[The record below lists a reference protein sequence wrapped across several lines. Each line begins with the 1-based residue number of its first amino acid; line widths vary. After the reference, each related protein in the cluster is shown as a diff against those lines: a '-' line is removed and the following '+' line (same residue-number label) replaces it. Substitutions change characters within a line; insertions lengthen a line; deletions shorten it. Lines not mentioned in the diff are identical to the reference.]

1 MALFGPAGLA
11 DSFKA
16 MGYKKSIQVA
26 DYLSEFGLT
35 AFEYQ
40 AGRGVKIGTDAALQL
55 GNVLVEKNI
64 QVSIHAPY
72 FISMSSVE
80 EEKRLNSVNYILQS
94 AQALDAMGGRR
105 IIFHSGSCGKI
116 SRQEALAKAMNTMGL
131 IVQAMDDKGFGYMTL
146 CPETMGK
153 VNQLG
158 SLDEVLALCS
168 VDKRI
173 LPCIDFGHLNA
184 RDGGIIK
191 GKDDYLR
198 IIDRIAETLKDDR
211 FVYFHSHFSKIE
223 YTTGGEKRHLTFR
236 DNVWGPEFEPLMDV
250 VYENNLSPVFIC
262 ESAGTQ
268 TEDAQTMKLY
278 LEALK
283 KHKSR

>member
-11 DSFKA
+11 DSFKTK
-16 MGYKKSIQVA
+16 GYKKSIQVA

-40 AGRGVKIGTDAALQL
+40 AGRGVKIGTDRAKQM
-55 GNVLVEKNI
+55 GSVLADKNI

-72 FISMSSVE
+72 FISMSSLE

-94 AQALDAMGGRR
+94 AAALDAMGGRR

-116 SRQEALAKAMNTMGL
+116 TRQEALAKAMDTMGL
-131 IVQAMDDKGFGYMTL
+131 IVQAMDDNGFGHMTL

-198 IIDRIAETLKDDR
+198 IIDRMAEKLKDDR
-211 FVYFHSHFSKIE
+211 FMYFHSHFSKIE
-223 YTTGGEKRHLTFR
+223 YTTGGEKRHLTFQ

-278 LEALK
+278 YEAK
-283 KHKSR
+283 KGK

>member
-11 DSFKA
+11 DSFKTK
-16 MGYKKSIQVA
+16 GYKKSIQVA
-26 DYLSEFGLT
+26 DYLSEYGLT

-40 AGRGVKIGTDAALQL
+40 AGRGVKIGTDAAKQL
-55 GNVLVEKNI
+55 GGVLADKNI

-94 AQALDAMGGRR
+94 ATALNAMGGRR
-105 IIFHSGSCGKI
+105 VIFHSGSCGKI
-116 SRQEALAKAMNTMGL
+116 TRREALDKAMNTMGL
-131 IVQAMDDKGFGYMTL
+131 MMQAIDDNGLGHMTL

-198 IIDRIAETLKDDR
+198 IIDRMAEKLKDDR
-211 FVYFHSHFSKIE
+211 SMYFHSHFSKIE
-223 YTTGGEKRHLTFR
+223 YTAGGEKRHLTFR
-236 DNVWGPEFEPLMDV
+236 DTVWGPEFEPLMDV

-268 TEDAQTMKLY
+268 TEDARTMKLY
-278 LEALK
+278 YEAK
-283 KHKSR
+283 KCK

>member
-11 DSFKA
+11 DSFKTK
-16 MGYKKSIQVA
+16 GYKKSIQVA

-40 AGRGVKIGTDAALQL
+40 AGRGVKIGTDRAKQL
-55 GNVLVEKNI
+55 GSVLADKNI

-72 FISMSSVE
+72 FISMSSLE

-94 AQALDAMGGRR
+94 AAALDAMGGRR

-116 SRQEALAKAMNTMGL
+116 TRQEALAKAMDTMGL
-131 IVQAMDDKGFGYMTL
+131 IVQAMDDNGFGHMTL

-198 IIDRIAETLKDDR
+198 IIDRMAEKLKDDR
-211 FVYFHSHFSKIE
+211 FMYFHSHFSKIE

-236 DNVWGPEFEPLMDV
+236 DDVWGPEFEPLMDV

-278 LEALK
+278 YEAK
-283 KHKSR
+283 KGK

>member
-1 MALFGPAGLA
+1 MVLFGPAGLA
-11 DSFKA
+11 DSFKT

-26 DYLSEFGLT
+26 DYLSHFGLS

-40 AGRGVKIGTDAALQL
+40 AGRGVKIGTDAASQL
-55 GNVLVEKNI
+55 GSVLADKNI

-94 AQALDAMGGRR
+94 AQALNAMGGRR

-116 SRQEALAKAMNTMGL
+116 TRQEALAKAMDTMGL
-131 IVQAMDDKGFGYMTL
+131 IMQAMDDGGFGHMTL

-191 GKDDYLR
+191 GKNDYLR
-198 IIDRIAETLKDDR
+198 IIDRMAESLKDDR
-211 FVYFHSHFSKIE
+211 FMRFHSHFSKIE
-223 YTTGGEKRHLTFR
+223 YTTGGEKRHLTFE
-236 DNVWGPEFEPLMDV
+236 DTIWGPEFEPLMDV

-268 TEDAQTMKLY
+268 TEDAQAMKLY
-278 LEALK
+278 YEALK
-283 KHKSR
+283 K

>member
-11 DSFKA
+11 DSFKTK
-16 MGYKKSIQVA
+16 GYKKSIQVA
-26 DYLSEFGLT
+26 DYLSEFDLT

-40 AGRGVKIGTDAALQL
+40 AGRGVKIGTDRAKQL
-55 GNVLVEKNI
+55 GSVLADKNI

-72 FISMSSVE
+72 FISMSSLE

-94 AQALDAMGGRR
+94 AAALDAMGGRR

-116 SRQEALAKAMNTMGL
+116 TRQEALAKAMDTMGL
-131 IVQAMDDKGFGYMTL
+131 IVQAMDDNGFGHMTL

-198 IIDRIAETLKDDR
+198 IIDRMAEKLKDDR
-211 FVYFHSHFSKIE
+211 FMYFHSHFSKIE

-278 LEALK
+278 YEAK
-283 KHKSR
+283 KCK

>member
-1 MALFGPAGLA
+1 MALFGPAGLG

-26 DYLSEFGLT
+26 DYLSRFGLT

-40 AGRGVKIGTDAALQL
+40 AGRGVKIGTDAASQL
-55 GNVLVEKNI
+55 GAVLADKNI

-94 AQALDAMGGRR
+94 AQALNAMGGRR

-116 SRQEALAKAMNTMGL
+116 TRQEALNKAMDTMGL
-131 IVQAMDDKGFGYMTL
+131 MVQAMDDNGFGHMTL

-184 RDGGIIK
+184 RDGGVIK

-198 IIDRIAETLKDDR
+198 IIDRMAESLKDDR
-211 FVYFHSHFSKIE
+211 FMHFHSHFSKIE

-236 DNVWGPEFEPLMDV
+236 DTVWGPEYEPLMDV

-268 TEDAQTMKLY
+268 TEDAQAMKLY

-283 KHKSR
+283 K

>member
-40 AGRGVKIGTDAALQL
+40 AGRGVKIGTDAASQL
-55 GNVLVEKNI
+55 GKVLADKNI

-94 AQALDAMGGRR
+94 AHALDAMGGRR

-116 SRQEALAKAMNTMGL
+116 TRQEALAKAMDTMSL
-131 IVQAMDDKGFGYMTL
+131 IVQAMDDGGYGHMTL

-158 SLDEVLALCS
+158 SLEEVLALCS

-211 FVYFHSHFSKIE
+211 FIHFHSHFSKIE

-236 DNVWGPEFEPLMDV
+236 DNVWGPEYEPLMDV

-268 TEDAQTMKLY
+268 TEDARTMKRY
-278 LEALK
+278 LDALK
-283 KHKSR
+283 K

>member
-11 DSFKA
+11 DSFKTK
-16 MGYKKSIQVA
+16 GYKKSIQVA
-26 DYLSEFGLT
+26 DYLSEFDLT

-40 AGRGVKIGTDAALQL
+40 AGRGVKIGTDRAKQL
-55 GNVLVEKNI
+55 GSVLADKNI

-72 FISMSSVE
+72 FISMSSLE

-94 AQALDAMGGRR
+94 AAALDAMGGRR

-116 SRQEALAKAMNTMGL
+116 TRQEALAKAMDTMGL
-131 IVQAMDDKGFGYMTL
+131 IVQAMDDNGFGHMTL

-198 IIDRIAETLKDDR
+198 IIDRIAEKLKDDR
-211 FVYFHSHFSKIE
+211 FMYFHSHFSKIE

-278 LEALK
+278 HEAK
-283 KHKSR
+283 KGK